1 MHNESQNKTR
11 AGNMPI
17 GEMVMLPIDPNPSW
31 KLRRRAVFSSLIFGM
46 AIVIYTAI
54 KWDSTP
60 LAETLALGG
69 FGLIGAVVAAYI
81 GGAAYED
88 VKLRTTPEYQG
99 HFYRNNIEDTIDDTI
114 YDEERIQDVH

>member
-1 MHNESQNKTR
+1 
-11 AGNMPI
+11 
-17 GEMVMLPIDPNPSW
+17 MLPIDPNPSW

-54 KWDSTP
+54 KWESTS

-99 HFYRNNIEDTIDDTI
+99 HFYRNNVEDTIDDTI
-114 YDEERIQDVH
+114 YDEERNQDVH